1 MKDLFPAIM
10 LACIAPLGACTHAG
24 RVQTTVPAAMAA
36 LQSSLAQAGVVSIS
50 HAGAWTPGLAA
61 RFARNVRAAQCGQQ
75 AADPVVGTI
84 SGDITLQL
92 SGNFTHGGQ
101 FTVGALTTTPTFG
114 LNADASRTDTQQ
126 ISLPVSYVP
135 LSSLPDVEMA
145 RQMGYETAL
154 FGQNDIIRHD
164 ESRRLIHDRETLRQA
179 TTGLIRSWQAHDC
192 RPPLPV
198 SPFVGD
204 RKPG

>member
-1 MKDLFPAIM
+1 MKDLLPAIM
-10 LACIAPLGACTHAG
+10 LACIVPLGACTHAG

-36 LQSSLAQAGVVSIS
+36 LQSTLAQAGVVSIS
-50 HAGAWTPGLAA
+50 HAGEWTSGQAA
-61 RFARNVRAAQCGQQ
+61 RFARNVRAAQCSQQ

-101 FTVGALTTTPTFG
+101 FTVGALTTAPTLG

-126 ISLPVSYVP
+126 ISLPVSYAP

-164 ESRRLIHDRETLRQA
+164 EARRLIHDRETLRQA
-179 TTGLIRSWQAHDC
+179 ATGLIRSWQPHDC
-192 RPPLPV
+192 GPLLPV
-198 SPFVGD
+198 NPFVGD
-204 RKPG
+204 RKP